1 MMHGFHLL
9 LTLGL
14 FLGLQASAA
23 PLPATSSSLFLNPK
37 KNYFLHPFKISLNLE
52 KTPYSISLN
61 QNQDDKWFVVQ
72 DQKKQLITLRLK
84 RFQSDQEYER
94 SLKTW
99 MKDFQKSGLQL
110 VAQEMGDRRPEKGW
124 IHLRDSNGQQLLQYF
139 RYQNLTWVYFNCVG
153 PQEDLQALQK
163 SCEELS
169 LRIQFLTL

>member
-1 MMHGFHLL
+1 MKFGLSLL
-9 LTLGL
+9 FTFGLGL
-14 FLGLQASAA
+14 GVQVLGA
-23 PLPATSSSLFLNPK
+23 PLPATSSSLFLDPK
-37 KNYFLHPFKISLNLE
+37 KNYFLHPFRISLNLE
-52 KTPYSISLN
+52 RTPYSISLN

-124 IHLRDSNGQQLLQYF
+124 IHLQDANGQQLLQYF
-139 RYQNLTWVYFNCVG
+139 RYQDLTWVYFNCVG
-153 PQEDLQALQK
+153 PQKELQALQK
-163 SCEELS
+163 SCQELS
-169 LRIQFLTL
+169 LRVQFLTL